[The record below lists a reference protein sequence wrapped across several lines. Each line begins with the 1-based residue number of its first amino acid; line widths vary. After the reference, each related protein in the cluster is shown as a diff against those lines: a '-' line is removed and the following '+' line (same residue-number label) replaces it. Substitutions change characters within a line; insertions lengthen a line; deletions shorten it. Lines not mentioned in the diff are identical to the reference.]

1 MTGGQSLTQA
11 QKLTVVYRVESG
23 CLGPDGASLV
33 DDFCHFAQTELSA
46 EGVEY
51 VAWSIT
57 PRTDKHAPE
66 LQFQV
71 AGKTLSRA
79 QTQAYLAV
87 FGENLDDFE
96 VSLSSKLTG
105 LINTFMGR

>member
-23 CLGPDGASLV
+23 CLGPEGASLV
-33 DDFCHFAQTELSA
+33 DDFCQFAQPKLSA
-46 EGVEY
+46 EGVDY
-51 VAWSIT
+51 VAWAIT
-57 PRTDKHAPE
+57 PRADKNAPE

-71 AGKTLSRA
+71 AGKILSRPQA
-79 QTQAYLAV
+79 QAYLAV
-87 FGENLDDFE
+87 FGESLDDFE
-96 VSLSSKLTG
+96 VSLSSKLSG